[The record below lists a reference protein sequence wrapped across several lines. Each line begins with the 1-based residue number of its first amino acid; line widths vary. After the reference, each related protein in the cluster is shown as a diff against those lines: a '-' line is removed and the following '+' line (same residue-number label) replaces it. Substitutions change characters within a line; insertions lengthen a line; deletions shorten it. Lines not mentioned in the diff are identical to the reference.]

1 MDDIGA
7 DIKSTWEFNDKGD
20 LMLVNDE
27 ENMVQSITNRLTCWL
42 HSMDLYYNEY
52 GSVLPSFLGWKKEE
66 ETLSFMKIEIENTLK
81 QDPRMPEY
89 DLNLRFDEDYTG
101 KVLMDL
107 TLHYND
113 NSNLEL
119 SLVISEDG
127 SINVIDDDVNEE
139 LED

>member
-1 MDDIGA
+1 
-7 DIKSTWEFNDKGD
+7 
-20 LMLVNDE
+20 
-27 ENMVQSITNRLTCWL
+27 
-42 HSMDLYYNEY
+42 MDLYYNEY